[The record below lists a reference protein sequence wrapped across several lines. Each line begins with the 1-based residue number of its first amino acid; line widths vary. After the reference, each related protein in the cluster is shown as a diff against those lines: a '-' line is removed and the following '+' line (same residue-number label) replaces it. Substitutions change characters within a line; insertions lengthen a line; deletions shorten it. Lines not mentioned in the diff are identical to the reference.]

1 MDMSGRLIIL
11 SIICGGLYLQGTST
25 AEAQGRAGYNSDNVP
40 TREVYNTRSGSNL
53 TVSPYVNLGLNPN
66 GLSNYQTLV
75 RPMIDQ
81 REYSRAQTEQLQQP
95 RPAARTARNTREQAD
110 DSAENANP
118 RAKARFMHYS
128 HFFGGAR

>member
-1 MDMSGRLIIL
+1 MSVRLIRLFIMG
-11 SIICGGLYLQGTST
+11 GGLCLLLAAT
-25 AEAQGRAGYNSDNVP
+25 AVAQIRAMYNSENGAVRDA
-40 TREVYNTRSGSNL
+40 YNGRGTSNL

-95 RPAARTARNTREQAD
+95 RPAARAARNAREQAD
-110 DSAENANP
+110 ESAENQKP
-118 RAKARFMHYS
+118 RASVRFMHFS
-128 HFFGGAR
+128 HFYGGIH